1 MVVPPVCPIAGVTQH
16 LHAECWK
23 SACCMCSWWLMHK
36 FSLPAQDPVEEPK
49 AFLASMKEK
58 LPSMPSSVSK
68 WWGVFAAHVSI
79 C

>member
-1 MVVPPVCPIAGVTQH
+1 
-16 LHAECWK
+16 
-23 SACCMCSWWLMHK
+23 MCSWWLMHK
-36 FSLPAQDPVEEPK
+36 SSLPDQDPVEEPK

-58 LPSMPSSVSK
+58 LPSMSSSVSK